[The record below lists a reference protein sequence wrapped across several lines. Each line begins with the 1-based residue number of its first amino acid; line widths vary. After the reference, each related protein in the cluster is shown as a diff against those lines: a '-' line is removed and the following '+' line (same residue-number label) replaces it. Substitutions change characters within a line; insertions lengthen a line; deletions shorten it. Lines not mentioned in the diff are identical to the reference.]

1 MGGLS
6 PGMAIPLKTISISFW
21 EGGLIFEGF
30 STKALAECVVP
41 TSSKLPQ
48 TL

>member
-21 EGGLIFEGF
+21 EGGLILEG
-30 STKALAECVVP
+30 LR
-41 TSSKLPQ
+41 KL
-48 TL
+48 